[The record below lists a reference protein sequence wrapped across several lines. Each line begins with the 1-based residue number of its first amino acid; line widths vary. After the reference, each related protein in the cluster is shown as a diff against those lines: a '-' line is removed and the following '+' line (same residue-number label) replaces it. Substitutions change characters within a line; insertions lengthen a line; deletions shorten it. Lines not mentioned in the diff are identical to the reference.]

1 MPRRNR
7 QRPQV
12 PLALGVP
19 PIHGHALTHTHP
31 DGTPISRQDI
41 QAAWWQQN
49 LRVPGRSGYP
59 AGHRVLACKANGVLL
74 EIGVANY
81 GTASEQI
88 IHADL
93 LRDKFKQ
100 LMDRDM
106 PGWRERWES

>member
-1 MPRRNR
+1 MPRRTR

-19 PIHGHALTHTHP
+19 PIHSHALTHTHS
-31 DGTPISRQDI
+31 DGTRISRQDI
-41 QAAWWQQN
+41 QAAWWQ
-49 LRVPGRSGYP
+49 RIYVCPADPAYP